1 MVLVVEKPG
10 RDRASAFDRK
20 AREEEGEAAVA
31 EGGKDGVGEVDQE
44 GEEG

>member
-10 RDRASAFDRK
+10 RDRANAFDRE
-20 AREEEGEAAVA
+20 AGEEEGEAAEA